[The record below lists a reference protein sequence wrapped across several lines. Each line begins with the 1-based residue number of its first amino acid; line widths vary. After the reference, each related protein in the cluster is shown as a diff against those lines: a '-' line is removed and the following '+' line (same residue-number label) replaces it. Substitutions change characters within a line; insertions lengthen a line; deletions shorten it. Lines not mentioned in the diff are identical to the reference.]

1 VRRQGDMAMTVLRRF
16 LFPGAVACGLVCGV
30 LTSEV
35 RAQEIPCTEE
45 IRTFCADVQPG
56 GGRILQCLKNNEAKL
71 SPACTGR
78 VNDLQGAVSGPL
90 GACRDDWAALCYHP
104 KASTGRQEMIQCLQ
118 ANQAKLSAGCQ
129 KAVREATGAR
139 RERTGDKAP

>member
-1 VRRQGDMAMTVLRRF
+1 MRIPRRF
-16 LFPGAVACGLVCGV
+16 VFSGAVALGFLGACISG
-30 LTSEV
+30 EV

-56 GGRILQCLKNNEAKL
+56 GGRILQCLKANEAKL

-78 VNDLQGAVSGPL
+78 VNDLQETMSGPL

-104 KASTGRQEMIQCLQ
+104 RASTGRQEMIQCLQ
-118 ANQAKLSAGCQ
+118 ANQAQVSAGCQ
-129 KAVREATGAR
+129 KALRERTGAR
-139 RERTGDKAP
+139 RGRTGEKTP